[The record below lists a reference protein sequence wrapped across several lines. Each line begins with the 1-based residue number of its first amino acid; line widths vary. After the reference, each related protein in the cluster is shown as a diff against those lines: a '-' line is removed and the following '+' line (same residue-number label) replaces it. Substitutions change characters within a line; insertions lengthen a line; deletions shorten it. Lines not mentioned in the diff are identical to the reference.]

1 MRLLLIIPLVC
12 STLMTFAQ
20 CLDSSLV
27 KAWGKWNELRYNN
40 QVYRLQHCISDSIL
54 PANIRAIVKNAILTR
69 VGEKFYSQIHLKDL
83 SIAIPLSSKQK
94 AEDISA
100 DGIIKKGLI
109 KYYYSF
115 YFSEAPNVEYRF
127 NLALDVQGIILS
139 EWTIPKLK
147 DNEFKRFLSFCEAI
161 SITYND
167 KKAEVKKINDFIL
180 QYDPKLNYFAWKATI
195 GYKYHEGDTHFRSY
209 RLTINVF
216 TGEIIDR
223 WDAEVTKYDAPTH
236 H

>member
-1 MRLLLIIPLVC
+1 M
-12 STLMTFAQ
+12 FAQ
-20 CLDSSLV
+20 CRDSSLV
-27 KAWGKWNELRYNN
+27 KAWGKWNELQYNS
-40 QVYRLQHCISDSIL
+40 QVYRLEHRVSDSIL
-54 PANIRAIVKNAILTR
+54 PANIRKIVQEALVAR

-83 SIAIPLSSKQK
+83 SITIPLQAKQRS
-94 AEDISA
+94 EDMTA

-115 YFSEAPNVEYRF
+115 YFFEVPNVEYRF
-127 NLALDVQGIILS
+127 NIALDVQGTILS
-139 EWTIPKLK
+139 EWTLPKLK
-147 DNEFKRFLSFCEAI
+147 GTEFINFVPFCEATNI
-161 SITYND
+161 AYND

-195 GYKYHEGDTHFRSY
+195 GYKYHEHDTHFRSY

-223 WDAEVTKYDAPTH
+223 WDAEVIKYDAPTH
-236 H
+236 K